1 MQGEEGGSLVQGV
14 FRGAGV
20 GSGVK
25 RPSPWGRAAPN
36 DVPTAGTLPGWGTGV
51 RCGDLAVHAQHFG
64 VQIPTNF
71 CTPFFCS
78 PTSAPVTQ
86 LLHGEAER
94 AGSSPSPASVPDLFF
109 GGRRKQGEGAFPPLL
124 PPQEPPPQP
133 TARLLLPGRP
143 SRPFPPISPLAQPHV
158 PKEQTLP
165 WVSSSCSFPPGLDV
179 ERHL

>member
-78 PTSAPVTQ
+78 PTSTPVTQ
-86 LLHGEAER
+86 LLRGGLRELGPAQ
-94 AGSSPSPASVPDLFF
+94 ALQQFLTYFFLGGGSRGKAPSPHYC
-109 GGRRKQGEGAFPPLL
+109 PPRH
-124 PPQEPPPQP
+124 PP
-133 TARLLLPGRP
+133 TAHSTAALAGKAVPSLPSHLTTRSAPRP
-143 SRPFPPISPLAQPHV
+143 QRANLALGFQ
-158 PKEQTLP
+158 
-165 WVSSSCSFPPGLDV
+165 
-179 ERHL
+179 